1 MNAITT
7 AAPDLS
13 GQDQLRPDVTW
24 IAVDAAASLFTEAK
38 MPRNPRTIRR
48 YCMRGDLEC
57 RKTENALHQPQY
69 FISKASVET
78 YIEQQRTLLAGRP
91 DMSGQSQTESDV
103 SGQPTF
109 DESTNGPRDASLDR
123 PGHVQTNPDRTGHDR
138 TQAHGAWRTPD
149 VSGGAIVDQLE
160 ARIKDK
166 DEEIAFL
173 RSELLHRRTTDTALH
188 DVIAAFRANA
198 EMQRLAA
205 APQQPPQRH
214 WPGREPRQSSETPLH
229 HDDPA
234 PGTGEPDSFAA

>member
-1 MNAITT
+1 
-7 AAPDLS
+7 
-13 GQDQLRPDVTW
+13 
-24 IAVDAAASLFTEAK
+24 
-38 MPRNPRTIRR
+38 
-48 YCMRGDLEC
+48 MRGDLEC
-57 RKTENALHQPQY
+57 QKTENALHQPQY

-78 YIEQQRTLLAGRP
+78 YIEQQLTLLAGRP
-91 DMSGQSQTESDV
+91 DPSGQSHAEPDMSGQSLKGKIASDVVVFGPDRTGHVRSDQDVSDIVAAKDESDEAHF
-103 SGQPTF
+103 SH
-109 DESTNGPRDASLDR
+109 ASLS
-123 PGHVQTNPDRTGHDR
+123 GHVQTNPDRTGHDR
-138 TQAHGAWRTPD
+138 TEAHGTWRTPD

-188 DVIAAFRANA
+188 DVIAAFRTNA
-198 EMQRLAA
+198 ETQRLAA

-214 WPGREPRQSSETPLH
+214 WPGQQTRQSSETPLH